1 MKKVV
6 VAALVSALAC
16 GVMPQAQAENASKK
30 EVAGFGTGAVVGGAV
45 AGPPG
50 IVIGAAIGALVGDR
64 SHQKDEQLAAL
75 STDVE
80 VSRDQVATLQ
90 DALRQEQLTNTN
102 LTAEI
107 RTLDQSGVVEL
118 HQMLDTGIELDL
130 SFTTDDVVV
139 DQRWQ
144 ERLVTL
150 AGVVAGSPDLA
161 IQIDGYADP
170 RGSVEYNQALSLAR
184 AEAVRTI
191 LFEAGLDHDR
201 MVTFG
206 HGESMASEAS
216 TSTDPDLLAL
226 QRRVTVTIYRDES
239 LEGVALLGH

>member
-1 MKKVV
+1 MRKVILT
-6 VAALVSALAC
+6 ALVSAIAC
-16 GVMPQAQAENASKK
+16 GVAPQAQAENASKK

-64 SHQKDEQLAAL
+64 SHQKDEKLASL
-75 STDVE
+75 TSDVE
-80 VSRDQVATLQ
+80 SGRDQVAALE
-90 DALRQEQLTNTN
+90 DALRREQLTNTN

-118 HQMLDTGIELDL
+118 HEMLDTGIEIDL
-130 SFTTDDVVV
+130 SFTTDNVVV

-170 RGSVEYNQALSLAR
+170 RGSVEYNQKLSLAR
-184 AEAVRTI
+184 AEAVRNI
-191 LFEAGLDHDR
+191 LFEAGLENDR
-201 MVTFG
+201 MSTFG
-206 HGESMASEAS
+206 HGEPMLSEELAPA
-216 TSTDPDLLAL
+216 DPDLLAL

-239 LEGVALLGH
+239 GEGVAQLGH